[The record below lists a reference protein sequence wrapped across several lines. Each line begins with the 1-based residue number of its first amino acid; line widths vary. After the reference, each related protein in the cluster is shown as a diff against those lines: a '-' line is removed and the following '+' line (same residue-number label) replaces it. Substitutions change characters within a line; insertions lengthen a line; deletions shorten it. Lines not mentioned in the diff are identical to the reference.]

1 METHSLLWFPLKFH
15 EPGPTRTNV
24 GPGDEARGTRHLQLI
39 IVITKPLVC
48 LAFELLLT
56 EILHTIQLP
65 GVTRSVSSCLPTN
78 SLQLYRGGGGGGG
91 GGRTLSACMHGAYTM
106 LNKSNPCRFIP
117 GTYASYTHYQACLLE
132 GIVSG
137 GQGSS

>member
-15 EPGPTRTNV
+15 KPGPTRTNV
-24 GPGDEARGTRHLQLI
+24 GPGDEARGTRHQQLI

-91 GGRTLSACMHGAYTM
+91 GGEGPCQLACMEPILCSTKVILA
-106 LNKSNPCRFIP
+106 
-117 GTYASYTHYQACLLE
+117 
-132 GIVSG
+132 
-137 GQGSS
+137 GSSQVHMLVTPTTRHAYWRG